1 MTDIFTSIPD
11 VLCPRLD
18 STLQE
23 LSLWQVQIDL
33 NCPGDDLIKLF
44 EQESLLPGIILTKNQ
59 YYVGMISRRRF
70 FEYMSRPYSLGL
82 FSNRPIENLYN
93 IIQPEVFVLPEDTL
107 ILEATHKALARSPQV
122 VYEPIVVQSNFSRY
136 GLLDFHH
143 LLLAHSRIHVL
154 TVAQLQQAE
163 EQSRVVTN
171 NLVNLQ
177 HNYSRLVQNEKM
189 AALGQLVAGVAH
201 EINNPVNFIYGNL
214 SHIRTY
220 INDLVHLLNIYQ
232 ETYPQPVSE
241 IEKEI
246 DAVDLEFI
254 VSDLPR
260 IIDSM
265 KFGTERIQ
273 EIVLSL
279 RNFSRLDEADLK
291 QVNIH
296 EGIESTL
303 LILHNR
309 LKAKPNHPEVQII
322 KNYTEFPEIECF
334 PGQLN
339 QVFMNILVNAIDVL
353 EEELNPCI
361 EISTQLLNDN
371 WVAIHISDNGC
382 GIDEEIMSKLF
393 DPFFTTKDVNK
404 GTGLGLSISHQIIV
418 DKHKGKLYC
427 ESTPGKGAKFVIEIP
442 IRQSILS

>member
-1 MTDIFTSIPD
+1 MKDLFTSIPD
-11 VLCPRLD
+11 VLYPRLN

-23 LSLWQVQIDL
+23 LPLWQVQIDL

-44 EQESLLPGIILTKNQ
+44 EKDNLLPGIILTKNQ

-82 FSNRPIENLYN
+82 FSSRPIENLYN
-93 IIQPEVFVLPEDTL
+93 IIQPEVFVLPEDTP
-107 ILEATHKALARSPQV
+107 ILEATHKALARSPQL
-122 VYEPIVVQSNFSRY
+122 VYEPIVVQTKFSRY

-143 LLLAHSRIHVL
+143 LLLAHSQIHVL
-154 TVAQLQQAE
+154 TLAQLQQAE
-163 EQSRVVTN
+163 EESRVVTN
-171 NLVNLQ
+171 NLANLQ

-201 EINNPVNFIYGNL
+201 EINNPINFIYGNL
-214 SHIRTY
+214 SHIHTY
-220 INDLVHLLNIYQ
+220 TNNLLHLLNIYQ
-232 ETYPQPVSE
+232 EVYPQPVPE

-246 DAVDLEFI
+246 DAADLEFI
-254 VSDLPR
+254 VADLPR

-273 EIVLSL
+273 EIVVSL

-309 LKAKPNHPEVQII
+309 LKAKPNHPEIQII
-322 KNYTEFPEIECF
+322 KNYAELPEIECF

-353 EEELNPCI
+353 EEESSPCI
-361 EISTQLLNDN
+361 KIITQLLNNN
-371 WVAIHISDNGC
+371 WVAIHIIDNGC
-382 GIDEEIMSKLF
+382 GICEEIMSKLF

-418 DKHKGKLYC
+418 DKHKGRLYC

-442 IRQSILS
+442 IQQSLS